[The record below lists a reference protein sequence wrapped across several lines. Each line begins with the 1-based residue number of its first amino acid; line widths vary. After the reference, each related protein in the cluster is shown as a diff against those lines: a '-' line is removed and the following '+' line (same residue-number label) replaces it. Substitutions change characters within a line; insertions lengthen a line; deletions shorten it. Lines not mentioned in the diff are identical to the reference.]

1 MSASATPTPTGTDRP
16 APAQEPVLS
25 VKNLAVRFPS
35 EAGTVDAVRGISFDL
50 HPGET
55 LGIVGESG
63 SGKSVTSMAIMGLL
77 QDNARITGQ
86 VLLQGTD
93 VLTLSDTQ
101 MAKRRGNVI
110 SMIFQDPL
118 SSLTPVLSIGHQIT
132 EAIAI
137 HNPKMTPEQRTA
149 RAAELLGK
157 VGIASPEKRLKNFPH
172 EFSGGMRQRVMIAI
186 AMANN
191 PSVIICD
198 EPTTAL
204 DVTVQAQVL
213 ELLKVAQRE
222 TGAAIIMITHDLGVV
237 AGLADHLVVMYAGR
251 AVEQGPVERVFA
263 EPAMPYTMGLLA
275 AVPRMDVSSDL
286 ALASIPGSPPQLIDL
301 PSGCPFAPR
310 CPLASEEC
318 DVEEPALRSV
328 NGSAHHTAACI
339 KLETTRS
346 EDPRTIYSIEKHQES
361 SLERKPRETR
371 RTVLRAENLTR
382 HFPIRSR
389 MLKRRLGT
397 VHAVNGVSFDLKES
411 ECLSI
416 VGESGSGKSTALLE
430 MMEMKPSPGTSL
442 TINDVTL
449 NHGTTPSRSI
459 RSLRQSIQM
468 VFQDPMGQLSPRQT
482 VYDILAEP
490 LFTQGWKTRDVRPR
504 VFELLHTVGLRPEH
518 ADRFP
523 NAFSGG
529 QRQRIGVA
537 RALALRPQIL
547 VLDEPVSA
555 LDVSIQA
562 GLINLLQQL
571 KTEHSLS
578 YLMVAHDLSVVRHI
592 SDRVAVMYLGRF
604 VEVGSVDEIFD
615 APQHPYTQAL
625 LSAIPVP
632 DPAVEKNRRHIVL
645 AGDPPSP
652 TDIPHGCSFRP
663 RCPLYAMLPAQK
675 QTLCEDTEP
684 PLEVHDHTGADQ
696 QVACHYPQDLLT
708 TASAQHAGGVDREEG
723 DSAHHSTHHTE

>member
-339 KLETTRS
+339 KLETTGQK
-346 EDPRTIYSIEKHQES
+346 T
-361 SLERKPRETR
+361 
-371 RTVLRAENLTR
+371 
-382 HFPIRSR
+382 
-389 MLKRRLGT
+389 
-397 VHAVNGVSFDLKES
+397 HA
-411 ECLSI
+411 
-416 VGESGSGKSTALLE
+416 
-430 MMEMKPSPGTSL
+430 PS
-442 TINDVTL
+442 
-449 NHGTTPSRSI
+449 TPSRSTK
-459 RSLRQSIQM
+459 RAAWRENRGR
-468 VFQDPMGQLSPRQT
+468 P
-482 VYDILAEP
+482 AE
-490 LFTQGWKTRDVRPR
+490 QYC
-504 VFELLHTVGLRPEH
+504 GLRTSR
-518 ADRFP
+518 DTSRFAP
-523 NAFSGG
+523 ACSNAG
-529 QRQRIGVA
+529 
-537 RALALRPQIL
+537 
-547 VLDEPVSA
+547 
-555 LDVSIQA
+555 
-562 GLINLLQQL
+562 
-571 KTEHSLS
+571 
-578 YLMVAHDLSVVRHI
+578 
-592 SDRVAVMYLGRF
+592 
-604 VEVGSVDEIFD
+604 
-615 APQHPYTQAL
+615 
-625 LSAIPVP
+625 
-632 DPAVEKNRRHIVL
+632 
-645 AGDPPSP
+645 
-652 TDIPHGCSFRP
+652 
-663 RCPLYAMLPAQK
+663 
-675 QTLCEDTEP
+675 
-684 PLEVHDHTGADQ
+684 
-696 QVACHYPQDLLT
+696 
-708 TASAQHAGGVDREEG
+708 
-723 DSAHHSTHHTE
+723 